1 MERKDKL
8 INLCSLLLLPPGL
21 GAIAWAVYYF
31 PLAKADLGLGVLS
44 VIMIFFSSYLRIQLP
59 RTKIHLTISDALIIV
74 TLLLYGGEISVLL
87 AALESGST
95 SVNLRRQGVFIK
107 TRTIGL
113 NVLISAFS
121 VFVTSQITRLI
132 FGPFEGLSES
142 KDITVFVMVLVTMAL
157 SQFLLNSTLVSLF
170 ASIKTGTSWL
180 KSWNE
185 YCFNTLVM
193 YLTGALMAGLITKS
207 LQQINMYL
215 LAVVVGF
222 FSVVYF
228 TYRRY
233 VNDVKRTAA
242 IAEQL
247 ERDRAEQAEK
257 HVAELEHYV
266 AELEKSSSAL
276 SESREKFRH
285 AAYHDSLT
293 QLPNRNYFIDEIKA
307 LLEKSRNTSDYK
319 FAVLFLD
326 LNRFKTMNDS
336 LGHFLGDCLILQV
349 AQRLSETVEARGLV
363 GRFSGDEFAII
374 IPEVTEAA
382 EITAFS
388 EHIANRIAEPFTL
401 EGRQVFTSISIGIVF
416 GSYQYDAAEDILRDA
431 DIAMYQAKDHHKP
444 FVIFDRK
451 MHVDAVKLL
460 ELETDLRYAIE
471 RDEIELYYQPIIALE
486 DARLAGFEAL
496 ARWNHPLKGQIAP
509 YEFIPV
515 AEYTGLVV
523 PMTIKLLRAACKQI
537 VIWQQQFPGS
547 ETLTVSVNLS
557 GKHFDHPE
565 LVTQINDVL
574 RETYLYPGSLRLEIT
589 ESAVMENAERAI
601 LMLKEIR
608 ELGVKLSIDDF
619 GTGYSGLSYL
629 HRFPID
635 TLKVDRSFVTAMEEG
650 TENGEIVRTVIALA
664 KALNLG
670 VVAEGIESIHQLH
683 QLRILGCEYGQGY
696 LFSRP
701 LPVPEIEKML
711 GDRSRWQNIFPQADP
726 GLLDLFPDPPQLQ
739 IGEIN

>member
-8 INLCSLLLLPPGL
+8 INLCSLLLLPPGV
-21 GAIAWAVYYF
+21 GAIVWALYWF
-31 PLAKADLGLGVLS
+31 PLQKVDIGLGVLA
-44 VIMIFFSSYLRIQLP
+44 VIMVFFSSYLRIQLP

-113 NVLISAFS
+113 NVLISALS
-121 VFVTSQITRLI
+121 VFVTSQVIGFI
-132 FGPFEGLSES
+132 FGLPEKISES
-142 KDITVFVMVLVTMAL
+142 KDLTTFVIVLFTMAL
-157 SQFLLNSTLVSLF
+157 SQFVLNSVLVSLF
-170 ASIKTGTSWL
+170 ASIKTQTSWL
-180 KSWNE
+180 KAWYE

-207 LQQINMYL
+207 LQQVNIYL
-215 LAVVVGF
+215 LSVVIGFFAVV
-222 FSVVYF
+222 YL

-242 IAEQL
+242 KAEQL

-257 HVAELEHYV
+257 HVVELEHYV
-266 AELEKSSSAL
+266 AELEKSSLAL
-276 SESREKFRH
+276 RH
-285 AAYHDSLT
+285 AAYHDALT
-293 QLPNRNYFIDEIKA
+293 QLPNRNFFIDEIKT
-307 LLEKSRNTSDYK
+307 LLEKSKSTADYK

-336 LGHFLGDCLILQV
+336 LGHFMGDRLLLQV
-349 AQRLSETVEARGLV
+349 AQRLSDAVSGCGMV

-374 IPEVTEAA
+374 LPEVPSTEN
-382 EITAFS
+382 ITDYS
-388 EHIANRIAEPFTL
+388 EHVAKRIAEPFTL

-416 GSYQYDAAEDILRDA
+416 GSYQYEAAEDILRDA
-431 DIAMYQAKDHHKP
+431 DIAMYQAKDQHKP
-444 FVIFDRK
+444 YVIFDRK

-471 RDEIELYYQPIIALE
+471 RDEIELFYQPIIALE
-486 DARLAGFEAL
+486 DAKLAGFEAL
-496 ARWNHPLKGQIAP
+496 ARWNHPHKGQIAP

-523 PMTIKLLRAACKQI
+523 PMTLKILRAACKQI
-537 VIWQQQFPGS
+537 VRWQQDFAGS
-547 ETLTVSVNLS
+547 ETLTISVNLS
-557 GKHFDHPE
+557 GKHFAHPE
-565 LVTQINDVL
+565 LVGQINDIL

-589 ESAVMENAERAI
+589 ESAVMDNAERAI

-635 TLKVDRSFVTAMEEG
+635 TLKIDRSFVSSMEEG
-650 TENGEIVRTVIALA
+650 SENGEIVRTVIALA
-664 KALNLG
+664 KALNLS

-701 LPVPEIEKML
+701 LPVAEIEKIL
-711 GDRSRWQNIFPQADP
+711 GDTSRWQNIFPQTDP
-726 GLLDLFPDPPQLQ
+726 GLLNLLPEPPQLRLAK
-739 IGEIN
+739 